1 MACYALRIEL
11 LSGFVVASQEIPWTS
26 SKLTSKTSKRGN
38 KNLNNVARPAFN
50 FFLKKIC
57 QRCFLKILEQHF
69 VAFLLNF
76 NALRKCFE
84 V

>member
-38 KNLNNVARPAFN
+38 KTLNNVARPAFN
-50 FFLKKIC
+50 FF
-57 QRCFLKILEQHF
+57 
-69 VAFLLNF
+69 
-76 NALRKCFE
+76 
-84 V
+84 